1 MIRLILLDGWT
12 GDAADV
18 VRKALTLGVLLLA
31 LAPAAHLAWVARE
44 MPHFGHLHDDSIYF
58 VCAKSLA
65 EGRGYRILSLPAE
78 PYQTK
83 YPPLWPLVLAAIWKL
98 DPRFPENLRWGMALA
113 WIMMPAFVA
122 LAWRWFRR
130 SGFGPGW
137 TAALCA
143 TIALSPCVIVLS
155 AGMMSDLVFSVA
167 LLAAILAIESAGP
180 GTWRAI
186 IAGLLAALAYL
197 IKTAALPLA
206 LAGPLWLAVRKRYRA
221 AMLMFAAMLPAV
233 ASWMLWSR
241 AHMSH
246 ARDLVSLYYTD
257 YVGYQVLNVTWGDL
271 PIVLWKNLDG
281 VFAGIA
287 ELLIFDLANTP
298 FGMHLARFLAIVV
311 IAGAVRF
318 TRLHGMTAY
327 HWFAL
332 MYTAIL
338 LVWHFPPNN
347 RFLLPL
353 FPLLLAGLATEL
365 SNLAGVVRRAWPRGT
380 SNRILSSAIAA
391 GLAGIVCLGAVSNF
405 RAVFRD
411 IPGIISQHRTVL
423 ASNCAAFAWIAQHA
437 PAGNFYAY
445 DDPAFYLYTGRHA
458 VSLPVAPRPFY
469 REDREAVLR
478 PFRAMPVFAREQ
490 HIGYFLFTAAD
501 FHRDLPDAE
510 RAEVRRILAND
521 PDLTPLYRSP
531 LSSVLELDPHRAIPD
546 TKRVEIRTSEAVKTA
561 AHHPFLSS
569 NLPTIQ

>member
-1 MIRLILLDGWT
+1 VIRLILLDGRT

-18 VRKALTLGVLLLA
+18 VRKALTLGVVLLA

-83 YPPLWPLVLAAIWKL
+83 YPPLWPLALAAIWKL

-206 LAGPLWLAVRKRYRA
+206 LAGPLWLAVQKRYRA
-221 AMLMFAAMLPAV
+221 AILMFAAMLPAV

-257 YVGYQVLNVTWGDL
+257 YIGYQVLNVTWRDL
-271 PIVLWKNLDG
+271 PVVMWKNLDG

-298 FGMHLARFLAIVV
+298 FGMQPGPLPGDRRDCGHRALRSPARDDGVPL
-311 IAGAVRF
+311 VRPDV
-318 TRLHGMTAY
+318 HSD
-327 HWFAL
+327 
-332 MYTAIL
+332 
-338 LVWHFPPNN
+338 P
-347 RFLLPL
+347 
-353 FPLLLAGLATEL
+353 AGLALPAEQPLPAALVPAT
-365 SNLAGVVRRAWPRGT
+365 AGRPC
-380 SNRILSSAIAA
+380 N
-391 GLAGIVCLGAVSNF
+391 GAVESRRRGSPRMAARHVEPHPF
-405 RAVFRD
+405 IR
-411 IPGIISQHRTVL
+411 HRRRTR
-423 ASNCAAFAWIAQHA
+423 
-437 PAGNFYAY
+437 
-445 DDPAFYLYTGRHA
+445 RHRM
-458 VSLPVAPRPFY
+458 PRC
-469 REDREAVLR
+469 
-478 PFRAMPVFAREQ
+478 
-490 HIGYFLFTAAD
+490 G
-501 FHRDLPDAE
+501 
-510 RAEVRRILAND
+510 
-521 PDLTPLYRSP
+521 
-531 LSSVLELDPHRAIPD
+531 LELARRLPRYSRDHQSASHRARQQLCSVRLDRP
-546 TKRVEIRTSEAVKTA
+546 TRTRRQ
-561 AHHPFLSS
+561 L
-569 NLPTIQ
+569 LCLR

>member
-1 MIRLILLDGWT
+1 M
-12 GDAADV
+12 
-18 VRKALTLGVLLLA
+18 VRKTLAFGVVLLV

-113 WIMMPAFVA
+113 WMMLPAFVA

-130 SGFGPGW
+130 SGFSPG
-137 TAALCA
+137 TSAALCA
-143 TIALSPCVIVLS
+143 AITLSPCVIVLS

-167 LLAAILAIESAGP
+167 LLAAILAIESAGR
-180 GTWRAI
+180 GTWRAL
-186 IAGLLAALAYL
+186 AAAALAAIAYL
-197 IKTAALPLA
+197 MKTAALPLIV
-206 LAGPLWLAVRKRYRA
+206 AGPLWLVLRKKYRA
-221 AMLMFAAMLPAV
+221 AVVMFAAMLPAV
-233 ASWMLWSR
+233 AAWMLWSR

-257 YVGYQVLNVTWGDL
+257 YLGYQVLNVTWRDL
-271 PIVLWKNLDG
+271 PVVMWKNLDG

-287 ELLIFDLANTP
+287 ELLIFDLATTP

-311 IAGAVRF
+311 IAGTVRF
-318 TRLHGMTAY
+318 ACRRGMTAY

-353 FPLLLAGLATEL
+353 FPLLLAGLAIEL
-365 SNLAGVVRRAWPRGT
+365 SNLAGVVRSAWPRGAST
-380 SNRILSSAIAA
+380 RILSSAIAA
-391 GLAGIVCLGAVSNF
+391 GVAAIVCCGAVANS
-405 RAVFRD
+405 RAIFRD
-411 IPGIISQHRTVL
+411 IPGIVNQHRAVL
-423 ASNCAAFAWIAQHA
+423 ASNRAAFTWIAQHA
-437 PAGNFYAY
+437 PSGNFYAY

-458 VSLPVAPRPFY
+458 VSLPVAPQPFY

-478 PFRAMPVFAREQ
+478 PFRAMPIFARVQ
-490 HIGYFLFTAAD
+490 HIDYFLFTAAD
-501 FHRDLPDAE
+501 FHRDLPEAE

-521 PDLTPLYRSP
+521 PHLTLLYQSP
-531 LSSVLELDPHRAIPD
+531 LSSVLELATHRAIPD
-546 TKRVEIRTSEAVKTA
+546 TKRVEIRTPEAVKTA
-561 AHHPFLSS
+561 AHHLSVSS
-569 NLPTIQ
+569 NLPKIQ